1 MCFFEM
7 TFPKKIDLFEEEML
21 VEHPQTSVPA
31 DWNNVDLL
39 LIDVMLI
46 VIISMKD
53 SS

>member
-21 VEHPQTSVPA
+21 VEHPQTSV
-31 DWNNVDLL
+31 WNNVQLL

-46 VIISMKD
+46 PMKD